1 MPKNYTK
8 IIIAVIILGLF
19 LVLGSTSFYTVD
31 QTEYAVLV
39 TFGKPSSSII
49 SPGLRF
55 KLPYPIQTVNKVS
68 RETFSL
74 TLGYEDRSN
83 GITVKEQE
91 SKMITGDEN
100 IILADLE
107 VQWQVIDPIAFIY
120 NSQDPVN
127 ILSNATSS
135 TLRGVIGSS
144 LVDDALTDGRTRIM
158 NDIRDTLVK
167 MVDAYDIGIA
177 IRNVNLQDVDLPT
190 DEVSD
195 AFKKVASAREERIT
209 KINQANRYKNEKI
222 NTAEGQK
229 AALISKAEGVKV
241 GRMEQARGDVAQF
254 DAIYSEYVNNK
265 NITRDRLMIETLEQ
279 VLPDVQIYIMQ
290 DNQGSNTVKY
300 LPLDQVKKGGSDSE
314 WFNGFD

>member
-1 MPKNYTK
+1 MSKNYTK
-8 IIIAVIILGLF
+8 IMIVVIIVGLF

-39 TFGKPSSSII
+39 TFGKPSTAIV

-74 TLGYEDRSN
+74 TLGYEERSE
-83 GITVKEQE
+83 GVSVKEQE
-91 SKMITGDEN
+91 AKMITGDEN

-120 NSQDPVN
+120 NAEEPVD
-127 ILSNATSS
+127 ILTNATSS
-135 TLRGVIGSS
+135 ALRGVIGSS
-144 LVDDALTDGRTRIM
+144 VVDDALTDGRTRIM
-158 NDIRDTLVK
+158 NDIRDTLVT
-167 MVDAYDIGIA
+167 MIDSYDIGIA

-229 AALISKAEGVKV
+229 AALISEAEGVKV
-241 GRMEQARGDVAQF
+241 SRIEQARGDVAQF

-265 NITRDRLMIETLEQ
+265 DITRDRLMIETLER
-279 VLPDVQIYIMQ
+279 VLPDVKIYIMQ
-290 DNQGSNTVKY
+290 ENEGSNTVKY
-300 LPLDQVKKGGSDSE
+300 LPLDQVKKGGNDSE
-314 WFNGFD
+314 

>member
-1 MPKNYTK
+1 MSKNYSK
-8 IIIAVIILGLF
+8 IFILVLIVGLF
-19 LVLGSTSFYTVD
+19 LILSGTSFYTVD

-74 TLGYEDRSN
+74 TLGYDEGSS
-83 GITVKEQE
+83 GTTVKETE
-91 SKMITGDEN
+91 AKMITGDEN

-120 NSQDPVN
+120 NSEDPVN
-127 ILSNATSS
+127 ISKNATSS
-135 TLRGVIGSS
+135 ALRGVIGSS
-144 LVDDALTDGRTRIM
+144 LVDEALTDGRTRIM
-158 NDIRDTLVK
+158 NDIRDTLVE
-167 MVDAYDIGIA
+167 MIDSYNIGIA

-190 DEVSD
+190 AEVSD
-195 AFKKVASAREERIT
+195 AFKKVASARE
-209 KINQANRYKNEKI
+209 EKI

-241 GRMEQARGDVAQF
+241 SRTEQARGEVAQF
-254 DAIYSEYVNNK
+254 DAIYSEYINNK
-265 NITRDRLMIETLEQ
+265 DITRDRLMIETLEK

-290 DNQGSNTVKY
+290 ENEGSNTVKY
-300 LPLDQVKKGGSDSE
+300 LPLDAVKKGGNNNE
-314 WFNGFD
+314 

>member
-1 MPKNYTK
+1 MTKNYTK
-8 IIIAVIILGLF
+8 IMIVVILVGLF

-39 TFGKPSSSII
+39 TFGKPSSAIV

-55 KLPYPIQTVNKVS
+55 KLPYPIQTVKTVS

-74 TLGYEDRSN
+74 TLGYEDRVN
-83 GITVKEQE
+83 GTTVKEQE

-107 VQWQVIDPIAFIY
+107 VQWQVIDPIAFLY
-120 NSQDPVN
+120 NSEDPVN
-127 ILSNATSS
+127 ILNNATSS

-158 NDIRDTLVK
+158 NDIRDTLAE

-190 DEVSD
+190 EEVSD
-195 AFKKVASAREERIT
+195 AFKKVASAREERVT

-229 AALISKAEGVKV
+229 AALISKAE
-241 GRMEQARGDVAQF
+241 
-254 DAIYSEYVNNK
+254 
-265 NITRDRLMIETLEQ
+265 
-279 VLPDVQIYIMQ
+279 
-290 DNQGSNTVKY
+290 
-300 LPLDQVKKGGSDSE
+300 
-314 WFNGFD
+314 

>member
-1 MPKNYTK
+1 MSKNYTK
-8 IIIAVIILGLF
+8 IFVVVVIVGLL
-19 LVLGSTSFYTVD
+19 LVLSGTSFYTVD

-39 TFGKPSSSII
+39 TFGKPSTAII

-55 KLPYPIQTVNKVS
+55 KLPYPIQVVKTVS

-74 TLGYEDRSN
+74 TLGYDDS
-83 GITVKEQE
+83 GKGTTVQE
-91 SKMITGDEN
+91 TEAKMITGDEN

-107 VQWQVIDPIAFIY
+107 VQWQVIDPVAFVY
-120 NSQDPVN
+120 NSEDPVN
-127 ILSNATSS
+127 ILRNATSS
-135 TLRGVIGSS
+135 ALRGVIGSS

-158 NDIRDTLVK
+158 NDIRDTLVE
-167 MVDAYDIGIA
+167 MIDSYDIGIA

-229 AALISKAEGVKV
+229 EALISKAQGVKV
-241 GRMEQARGDVAQF
+241 SRVEQARGDVAQF
-254 DAIYSEYVNNK
+254 DAIYSEYINNK
-265 NITRDRLMIETLEQ
+265 DITRDRLMIETLER

-290 DNQGSNTVKY
+290 ENEGSNVVKY
-300 LPLDQVKKGGSDSE
+300 LPLDQVKKGGNDNE
-314 WFNGFD
+314 WFKEND

>member
-1 MPKNYTK
+1 MSKNYAKVTF
-8 IIIAVIILGLF
+8 VVLLVGLL
-19 LVLGSTSFYTVD
+19 LVLATTSFYTVD

-39 TFGKPSSSII
+39 TFGKPSTEIV

-55 KLPYPIQTVNKVS
+55 KLPYPIQTVKKVS

-74 TLGYEDRSN
+74 TLGYEERAD
-83 GITVKEQE
+83 GITVMEQE

-107 VQWQVIDPIAFIY
+107 VQWQVVDPIAFIY

-158 NDIRDTLVK
+158 NDIRDSLVE
-167 MVDAYDIGIA
+167 MVEAYDIGIA

-229 AALISKAEGVKV
+229 AALISEAEGVKV
-241 GRMEQARGDVAQF
+241 SRIEQARGDVAQF

-265 NITRDRLMIETLEQ
+265 DITSDRLMIETLEQ
-279 VLPDVQIYIMQ
+279 VLPDVQIYVMQ
-290 DNQGSNTVKY
+290 ENQGSSTVKY
-300 LPLDQVKKGGSDSE
+300 LPLDQVRQGGSYSE
-314 WFNGFD
+314 

>member
-1 MPKNYTK
+1 MTKNYSK
-8 IIIAVIILGLF
+8 IIIVVVIVGLL
-19 LVLGSTSFYTVD
+19 LVLSSTSFYTVD

-39 TFGKPSSSII
+39 TFGKPSSTIV

-55 KLPYPIQTVNKVS
+55 KLPYPIQTVNTVS

-74 TLGYEDRSN
+74 TLGYEDTSS
-83 GITVKEQE
+83 GTTVRETE
-91 SKMITGDEN
+91 AKMITGDEN

-120 NSQDPVN
+120 NSEDPVN
-127 ILSNATSS
+127 ILRNATSS
-135 TLRGVIGSS
+135 ALRGVIGSS

-158 NDIRDTLVK
+158 NDIRDTLVD
-167 MVDAYDIGIA
+167 MVDSYNIGIA

-209 KINQANRYKNEKI
+209 KINQANRYRNEKI

-241 GRMEQARGDVAQF
+241 SRTEQARGDVAQF

-265 NITRDRLMIETLEQ
+265 DITRDRLMIETLER

-290 DNQGSNTVKY
+290 ENEGSNTVKY
-300 LPLDQVKKGGSDSE
+300 LPLDQVRKGGNDNE
-314 WFNGFD
+314 

>member
-1 MPKNYTK
+1 MSRNYTK
-8 IIIAVIILGLF
+8 IMIVVIIVGLF

-39 TFGKPSSSII
+39 TFGKPSTAIV

-74 TLGYEDRSN
+74 TLGYEDRTE
-83 GITVKEQE
+83 GTLVKEQE
-91 SKMITGDEN
+91 AKMITGDEN

-120 NSQDPVN
+120 NAEDPVN
-127 ILSNATSS
+127 ILNNATSS
-135 TLRGVIGSS
+135 ALRGVIGSS

-158 NDIRDTLVK
+158 NDIRDTLVT
-167 MVDAYDIGIA
+167 MVDSYDIGIA

-229 AALISKAEGVKV
+229 AALISEAEGVKV
-241 GRMEQARGDVAQF
+241 SRIEQARGDVAQF

-265 NITRDRLMIETLEQ
+265 EITRDRLMIETLER

-290 DNQGSNTVKY
+290 ENEGSNTVKY

-314 WFNGFD
+314 

>member
-1 MPKNYTK
+1 MSKNYTK
-8 IIIAVIILGLF
+8 IMIVVIIVGLF

-39 TFGKPSSSII
+39 TFGKPSTAIV

-74 TLGYEDRSN
+74 TLGYEERSE
-83 GITVKEQE
+83 GVSVKEQE
-91 SKMITGDEN
+91 AKMITGDEN

-120 NSQDPVN
+120 NAEEPVD
-127 ILSNATSS
+127 ILTNATSS
-135 TLRGVIGSS
+135 ALRGVIGSS
-144 LVDDALTDGRTRIM
+144 VVDDALTDGRTRIM
-158 NDIRDTLVK
+158 NDIRDTLVT
-167 MVDAYDIGIA
+167 MIDSYDIGIA

-229 AALISKAEGVKV
+229 AALISEAEGVKV
-241 GRMEQARGDVAQF
+241 SRIEQARGDVAQF
-254 DAIYSEYVNNK
+254 DAIYSEYINNK
-265 NITRDRLMIETLEQ
+265 DITRDRLMIETLER

-290 DNQGSNTVKY
+290 ENEGSNTVKY
-300 LPLDQVKKGGSDSE
+300 LPLDQVKKGGNDSE
-314 WFNGFD
+314 

>member
-1 MPKNYTK
+1 MSRNYTK
-8 IIIAVIILGLF
+8 IFIVVIILGLL
-19 LVLGSTSFYTVD
+19 LVLSSTSFYTVD

-39 TFGKPSSSII
+39 TFGKPSDTII

-55 KLPYPIQTVNKVS
+55 KLPYPIQAVKKVS

-74 TLGYEDRSN
+74 TLGYEDRSD
-83 GITVKEQE
+83 GMTVKEQE
-91 SKMITGDEN
+91 AKMITGDEN

-107 VQWQVIDPIAFIY
+107 VQWQIIDPIAFIY
-120 NSQDPVN
+120 NSQDPVD
-127 ILSNATSS
+127 ILRNATSS
-135 TLRGVIGSS
+135 ALRGVIGSS

-158 NDIRDTLVK
+158 NDIRDTLVG
-167 MVDAYDIGIA
+167 MVDSYDIGIA

-241 GRMEQARGDVAQF
+241 SRTEQARGDVAQF

-265 NITRDRLMIETLEQ
+265 DITRDRLMIETLERI
-279 VLPDVQIYIMQ
+279 LPDVQIYIMQ
-290 DNQGSNTVKY
+290 ENEGSNTVKY
-300 LPLDQVKKGGSDSE
+300 LPLEAVKKGGNAGE
-314 WFNGFD
+314 